1 MKGVVVPK
9 GKRKE
14 CEEEVTSNP
23 FLIIRRQLGTVSY
36 WPLMANKVKNIH
48 LVFHLDYLHLV
59 QNLPDLF
66 FAKYSLL
73 FKNV

>member
-14 CEEEVTSNP
+14 CEEEVISIP

-36 WPLMANKVKNIH
+36 WPLMTNTVKNIH
-48 LVFHLDYLHLV
+48 I
-59 QNLPDLF
+59 
-66 FAKYSLL
+66 
-73 FKNV
+73 